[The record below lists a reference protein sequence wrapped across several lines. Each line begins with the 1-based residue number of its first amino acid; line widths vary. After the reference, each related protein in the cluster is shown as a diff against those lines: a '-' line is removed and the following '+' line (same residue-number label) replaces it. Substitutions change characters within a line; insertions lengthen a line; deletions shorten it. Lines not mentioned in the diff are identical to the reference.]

1 MGRHSCR
8 GSGCRR
14 PAGVPARR
22 SCDGCREFRGT
33 IRTPMRVAWIKDHNP
48 GDVMIEEPYETF
60 GERLQR
66 LRQQRG
72 MTRVVL
78 GGLVGRSGEWVKT
91 LEKRG
96 RMPDLSMLVRLARAL
111 RLRSVEDLVGAQEVP
126 LAIDLRT
133 PHEAAGP
140 VHDAIVTW
148 DLPTGDPVPAAL
160 LRERAR
166 DAMELWHMHPSPR
179 EATSLLLP
187 ELILDARHAVT
198 VLTGDEGRSAAATL
212 SEVYALTEHW
222 LSWIGDRGLMM
233 VLADR
238 AMAAAQ
244 QADDPHSLG
253 VATWAY
259 GNVHRYVDPDATVR
273 LVDQAAAQLR
283 RIIDGG
289 SPTRDQ
295 VGAWGSLQLH
305 NAVTHA
311 RSGREG
317 DAMRHLDA
325 AGDVAERIPGGWS
338 HPVTAFAPFNVEVH
352 GVSVAA
358 DLSRGNDGTR
368 RALAIDPNSVPG
380 PYRRSR
386 LWLDAARAWWAAG
399 DALGAVSALGYAC
412 DTSVEN
418 MRHGP
423 LAKQLVTSL
432 LSSGGAMV
440 APQAKR
446 IAERLDVAA

>member
-1 MGRHSCR
+1 M
-8 GSGCRR
+8 
-14 PAGVPARR
+14 
-22 SCDGCREFRGT
+22 T
-33 IRTPMRVAWIKDHNP
+33 
-48 GDVMIEEPYETF
+48 EEPFESF

-72 MTRVVL
+72 LTRVVL
-78 GGLVGRSGEWVKT
+78 GGLVGRSGEWVKK

-96 RMPDLSMLVRLARAL
+96 AMPDLSMLVRLARAL
-111 RLRSVEDLVGAQEVP
+111 RLRSVDELVGPQEVP
-126 LAIDLRT
+126 LDIDLRT
-133 PHEAAGP
+133 PYEAAGP
-140 VHDAIVTW
+140 VRDAIMTW
-148 DLPTGDPVPAAL
+148 DLPTGDPTPPAL

-166 DAMELWHMHPSPR
+166 DAMELWHMHPAPR
-179 EATSLLLP
+179 EATSLILP
-187 ELILDARHAVT
+187 ELILDARYAVS
-198 VLTGDEGRSAAATL
+198 VLTGAEKRAAAATL

-238 AMAAAQ
+238 CMAAAQ
-244 QADDPHSLG
+244 EADDPHSLA
-253 VATWAY
+253 VATWGY
-259 GNVHRYVDPDATVR
+259 GNVHRYVDPDFTIR
-273 LVDQAAAQLR
+273 LVDQAAARLWPV
-283 RIIDGG
+283 IDDGAA
-289 SPTRDQ
+289 TREQ

-317 DAMRHLDA
+317 DALRHLDA
-325 AGDVAERIPGGWS
+325 AEVVAGRIPGGWA
-338 HPVTAFAPFNVEVH
+338 HPVTAFAPYNVEIH

-358 DLSRGNDGTR
+358 DLSKGSDGTR
-368 RALAIDPNSVPG
+368 RALAIDPETVPG

-399 DALGAVSALGYAC
+399 DAMAAVTALGHAC

-418 MRHGP
+418 MRYGP

-440 APQAKR
+440 VPQAKR
-446 IAERLDVAA
+446 IAEQLDVAA